1 MGALTSLIETSLKT
15 TPPFQIGDD
24 IEFRGWRGRLEPGV
38 NPFGPSGRERVV
50 VKDNSGVEY
59 WHDPVSDILFT
70 SPRFSRTSLDLSYQE
85 PDAHIDTRQ
94 FLDFD
99 RNAWQRSADRSF
111 IVSKLKVDLI
121 SRWLAPGAAVL
132 DVGCHLGLFVMLAQE
147 AGFDCRGTDVSA
159 DAIKIGTEQLAI
171 PGLSACTLEDAGFEP
186 GSFDGLVIWDVLE
199 HLYDLTDVMQQCVAL
214 LKSGGYFFAQVP
226 NHRGI
231 SARLK
236 ALACKLRL
244 RGGRFH
250 HFGFPWHLYH
260 FSPRSLDLLVRR
272 AGLETLQI
280 RSYSHRSK
288 IGAPG
293 RGIPAWMNQ
302 RVEQLALSDYLYI
315 VARKPSQLTSAASRD
330 ESQPHD

>member
-1 MGALTSLIETSLKT
+1 MGALTSSINISPKT
-15 TPPFQIGDD
+15 TPPFQIGDE
-24 IEFRGWRGRLEPGV
+24 IEFRGWRGRLEAGV
-38 NPFGPSGRERVV
+38 NPFGASGRERVV
-50 VKDNSGVEY
+50 VTDDTGVEY

-70 SPRFSRTSLDLSYQE
+70 SPRFSRASLDLSYQE

-171 PGLSACTLEDAGFEP
+171 PRLSACTLDSAGFEP

-199 HLYDLTDVMQQCVAL
+199 HLYDVSDVMQQCAAL
-214 LKSGGYFFAQVP
+214 LKGGGYFFAQVP

-236 ALACKLRL
+236 ALACKLRI

-272 AGLETLQI
+272 AGLETLRI

-288 IGAPG
+288 IGAAR
-293 RGIPAWMNQ
+293 RGIPAWMN
-302 RVEQLALSDYLYI
+302 RMVEQLALSDYLYI
-315 VARKPSQLTSAASRD
+315 VARKPSQLRSAASKD
-330 ESQPHD
+330 EPQPND